1 MSAIAE
7 SLINHCEIPKFADWG
22 RITAN
27 PEGTRFSTFGL
38 LPNWRQTFRN
48 LVNEWFGLLSPF
60 EFPPSPVLRK
70 NNKAYLPIE
79 VEPTRDPV
87 SSALRLK

>member
-1 MSAIAE
+1 M
-7 SLINHCEIPKFADWG
+7 
-22 RITAN
+22 
-27 PEGTRFSTFGL
+27 GL
-38 LPNWRQTFRN
+38 ETCI
-48 LVNEWFGLLSPF
+48 GLLSPF

-70 NNKAYLPIE
+70 NNKAHLPIE